1 MKNEKT
7 DEIHCTEIKNEILL
21 LHERWEKLE
30 KLSQRLHKRYV
41 VLLSERGIFYTD
53 LVKQSNSV
61 DIHLL
66 IQCFYL

>member
-61 DIHLL
+61 DIHLF
-66 IQCFYL
+66 IPTIH